1 MKVLAIDFG
10 GSSVKY
16 GIVDE
21 NAVITESG
29 KLPAPLSS
37 AEEFAD
43 TVNNLY
49 KKYKNTVTGIGIS
62 LPGNID
68 PESGVLFGSGV
79 YMKLYGMSVTDLI
92 KKKCSVPVTVENDGK
107 CGALSEAWKGSL
119 QDCKDGVVI
128 ILGSGIA
135 GGLIK
140 DHKIHSGKGF
150 NAGEFSY
157 MITTPGDYSMLSAA
171 YMSVGMLGVT
181 YKLCKLKNLDLS
193 VQDSSPTLLYMDNLF
208 ASYFPIPAGEQKK
221 IRVDGKQFFHW
232 VNEGDEDA
240 RRVYKEFMRA
250 LGALAFNAQIC
261 FAPERI
267 VIGGGLSME
276 ERVIPD
282 LQAELDKYYA
292 GYNLGDKM
300 RAEIV
305 RSTYRGESNLYG
317 ATYNFI
323 MRNT

>member
-1 MKVLAIDFG
+1 MKVLALDFG

-37 AEEFAD
+37 ADEFTD
-43 TVNNLY
+43 TVKSLY
-49 KKYKNTVTGIGIS
+49 EKYKDTVSGIGIS

-68 PESGVLFGSGV
+68 PETGVLFGSGV
-79 YMKLYGMSVTDLI
+79 YTELYGKSVTDI
-92 KKKCSVPVTVENDGK
+92 VREKCNVPVTIENDGK

-119 QDCKDGVVI
+119 QHCNDGIVI

-157 MITTPGDYSMLSAA
+157 MITTPGDYSMLSSAC
-171 YMSVGMLGVT
+171 MSVGMLGVT

-193 VQDSSPTLLYMDNLF
+193 VQDSSPTLLFLDSLF
-208 ASYFPIPAGEQKK
+208 SSKYPASTGEPKK
-221 IRVDGKQFFHW
+221 IKADGKQFFSW
-232 VNEGDEDA
+232 VNQGDEDA
-240 RRVYKEFMRA
+240 LQVYKEFMES

-261 FAPERI
+261 FAPDRI

-282 LQAELDKYYA
+282 LQAEIDKYYA
-292 GYNLGDKM
+292 GYGLGDKM

-305 RSTYRGESNLYG
+305 RSTYRSESNLYG

-323 MRNT
+323 IRNT